1 MPRRKEQFVNG
12 EIYHIIVK
20 GIDENLIFKDIDNHY
35 RGIFSIYEFN
45 NTKPVVIFKRR
56 REIKAF
62 KNRLRKFGKGR
73 AFSILG
79 ETKNQGDRH
88 PLKTKLNF

>member
-12 EIYHIIVK
+12 EIYHIVVK
-20 GIDENLIFKDIDNHY
+20 GVNGNEIFKDIDDHY

-56 REIKAF
+56 QKIKAF
-62 KNRLRKFGKGR
+62 KNRFQKFSRGR
-73 AFSILG
+73 ASTDFPDERDPLVEILAFCFMP
-79 ETKNQGDRH
+79 N
-88 PLKTKLNF
+88 